1 MTAQLFQGG
10 DGGPRTTLG
19 SNGKSVHTDAAKKP
33 FPYNGGK
40 GAAGVVQ
47 TIINQIPPHQTYI
60 EAFVGGGAVFR
71 AKAPAASSILL
82 DLDRAVV
89 DEWAQRCGTRP
100 DVTVMEGD
108 ALELVPSLVAM
119 RPGCFV
125 YLDPPYV
132 HAARRDLKLY
142 RHEMDDAGHHRLVQL
157 LASLPCQWALSGY
170 RNAIYDEAA
179 ASLGWRRVD
188 YRCMTRRGPVTE
200 SLWMNYQAPAVL
212 AETTYAGSNF
222 RERERIKRK
231 AARWVAKFQAMS
243 AAEKQAILSALTME
257 AFLHD

>member
-1 MTAQLFQGG
+1 MTAPLFSGASA
-10 DGGPRTTLG
+10 PPPSTLG
-19 SNGKSVHTDAAKKP
+19 SNGKSVHTAAAQKP

-71 AKAPAASSILL
+71 AKTPAASSVLV
-82 DLDRAVV
+82 DRDRAVV
-89 DEWAQRCGTRP
+89 DEWARRCGTRQ
-100 DVTVMEGD
+100 DVSVLEGD

-119 RPGCFV
+119 LPGCFV

-132 HAARRDLKLY
+132 HATRRDLKLY
-142 RHEMDDAGHHRLVQL
+142 RYEMDDAGHRRLVEL
-157 LASLPCQWALSGY
+157 LASLPCPWALSGY
-170 RNAIYDEAA
+170 RNTIYDEAA

-200 SLWMNYQAPAVL
+200 SLWMNYPAPAVI
-212 AETTYAGSNF
+212 AETTYAGSSF
-222 RERERIKRK
+222 RERERIRRK
-231 AARWVAKFQAMS
+231 AARWQAKFLAMT
-243 AAEKQAILSALTME
+243 AVEQQAILAALTMGSHR
-257 AFLHD
+257 HD